1 MDMLSP
7 SYLPENHNQLPELPG
22 VYRYYNIEGKL
33 IYVGKAKNLKKR
45 VGSYFSKSVGIN
57 QKTRKMVREI
67 RKIEITIVNSEF
79 DALLLENNL
88 IKKPNP
94 NTISY

>member
-7 SYLPENHNQLPELPG
+7 SYLPENHNQLPDLQG
-22 VYRYYNIEGKL
+22 LQVLQCGGQAHLCGKS
-33 IYVGKAKNLKKR
+33 KTSKR

-94 NTISY
+94 NTISF